1 MSTLE
6 GWAMPIGSTG
16 ADHTFVYCR
25 EYMSYFYCWNN
36 GDINAEGAV
45 KICTGIQENAYARAD
60 CYRCN
65 LPFLPD
71 TAGIGI
77 YAVNGVCHQSA
88 NCFLFAAGT
97 QLSLVNGRPG
107 GLGESTAAYGAYG
120 SMSPFADSFGIGEGL
135 HWIAWHEGI
144 YNPCSS
150 NKDKRVSAT
159 SNVSAISND
168 LLFQET
174 HQLYERLRTQ
184 PQGANAADVK
194 ISDLALLIKHALP
207 GLSLDLEKIANLQ
220 RSYLQEH
227 DGFLGAEFPKTP
239 ETKVIDEKSAERV
252 NKLSAQ
258 FQKALAQQIGPDNYM
273 KLTGR
278 GPNETIELINPE
290 ILENA
295 QRAASQR

>member
-25 EYMSYFYCWNN
+25 EYNSYFCCWNN

-45 KICTGIQENAYARAD
+45 KICTGILEDAYARAD
-60 CYRCN
+60 CYRCSI
-65 LPFLPD
+65 LFVPD
-71 TAGIGI
+71 TAGIGT
-77 YAVNGVCHQSA
+77 YGWNGVCHQSA
-88 NCFLFAAGT
+88 NCFLFAAAT
-97 QLSLVNGRPG
+97 QLRLVNGHPG
-107 GLGESTAAYGAYG
+107 GLDASTAAYGAYG
-120 SMSPFADSFGIGEGL
+120 ADNPLDFFSQFPHWKQWLKDIYSPCR
-135 HWIAWHEGI
+135 
-144 YNPCSS
+144 N
-150 NKDKRVSAT
+150 NKESRLSAT
-159 SNVSAISND
+159 SNVRETSND

-194 ISDLALLIKHALP
+194 ISDLVLLIKHALP
-207 GLSLDLEKIANLQ
+207 GLGLDLEKIANLQ

-227 DGFLGAEFPKTP
+227 DGFLGAEFPRIP